1 MALSNTTEFKPA
13 SPSAHC
19 PPNPASKR
27 NRAIG
32 KVGRRY
38 RLRLRA
44 IETAQHVQRQAD
56 SATMTWHTR
65 EVDGLDRSFTVTATA
80 AYVDTIA
87 LFHPGMFP
95 SDQLSWLRTR
105 FGRRM
110 FLKSCKGPGNAFRGG
125 LITLHQPDVETLE
138 RLIAI
143 PKKQFV
149 LSAAHIAVDFICSD
163 QGQAKLA
170 AELLGRATVQK
181 WHRRNH
187 HSHREKNTHYL
198 RRGGSTRNIAVY
210 GDRDS
215 KTGEGP
221 CCHVEMRFTGADACR
236 RAGLDLNKLFDG
248 LDALRLLESQARIAP
263 IDPKKLDRGI
273 ERKACRCLR
282 GTQRRHPEITVGELK
297 AKIWALVTRILQDE
311 DSSFDEQ
318 TIDQARSQSLFDYRT
333 DLRSSLDE
341 ILWPEFAPP
350 ARWHAWR

>member
-1 MALSNTTEFKPA
+1 MALSNTTECKPA
-13 SPSAHC
+13 SPSALC
-19 PPNPASKR
+19 PPNP
-27 NRAIG
+27 
-32 KVGRRY
+32 
-38 RLRLRA
+38 A
-44 IETAQHVQRQAD
+44 IETAQHVQRQVD
-56 SATMTWHTR
+56 SVTMTWHTR
-65 EVDGLDRSFTVTATA
+65 DVDGLDRSFTVTATV

-110 FLKSCKGPGNAFRGG
+110 ILESCKGPGNAFCGG

-149 LSAAHIAVDFICSD
+149 LSAAHIAVDFICFD

-210 GDRDS
+210 GARDPAAMS
-215 KTGEGP
+215 RCDLPVQTP
-221 CCHVEMRFTGADACR
+221 VGAR
-236 RAGLDLNKLFDG
+236 DL
-248 LDALRLLESQARIAP
+248 I
-263 IDPKKLDRGI
+263 
-273 ERKACRCLR
+273 
-282 GTQRRHPEITVGELK
+282 
-297 AKIWALVTRILQDE
+297 
-311 DSSFDEQ
+311 
-318 TIDQARSQSLFDYRT
+318 
-333 DLRSSLDE
+333 
-341 ILWPEFAPP
+341 
-350 ARWHAWR
+350 